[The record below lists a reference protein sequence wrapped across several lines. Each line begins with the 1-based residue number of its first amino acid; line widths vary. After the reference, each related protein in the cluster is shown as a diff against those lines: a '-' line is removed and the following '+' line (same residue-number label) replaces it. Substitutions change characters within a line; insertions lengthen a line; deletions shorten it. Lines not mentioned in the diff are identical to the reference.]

1 MSGFDEPGRT
11 RTRYERIDLKGVR
24 TIPVDKR
31 PSKVRVEQFAPAP
44 DPAAP
49 IGTFDQF
56 LPDLLN
62 GSALRELV
70 QSWVLARSAARPAV
84 AMLGGHV
91 IKTGVQRPLLS
102 LMEAGAFTAIAMN
115 GAAAIHDFEIAFFGA
130 TSEPVEETLLTGQF
144 GLVEETPLLFNQA
157 VNEGWKRG
165 LGLGE
170 ALGEFILD
178 AEAPHA
184 SLSLVAQAVSR
195 DLPVTVHVA
204 VGTDT
209 IHQHPSFDAAVS
221 GAATHADFKVFTAAL
236 RDVED
241 GVVFNFGSA
250 VVMPEVFL
258 KALSTVRN
266 LGHPAGR
273 FTAASFDQIRHYR
286 PEKNVLERPLRA
298 GGKGY
303 AFVGPHELW
312 IPLLAALYL
321 GRVHETGR

>member
-1 MSGFDEPGRT
+1 VSRWD
-11 RTRYERIDLKGVR
+11 RIDLRGVH

-49 IGTFDQF
+49 VGTLDQF
-56 LPDLLN
+56 LPDLLA
-62 GSALRELV
+62 GSALRELLEG
-70 QSWVLARSAARPAV
+70 WVLARAGGRPAV
-84 AMLGGHV
+84 AMIGGHV

-102 LMEAGAFTAIAMN
+102 LLEANAFTALAMN

-157 VNEGWKRG
+157 VNEGSKRG
-165 LGLGE
+165 LGMGE

-184 SLSLVAQAVSR
+184 SLSLVAQCVAR

-204 VGTDT
+204 IGTDT
-209 IHQHPSFDAAVS
+209 IHQHPSFDPALS
-221 GAATHADFKVFTAAL
+221 GVATHADFRAFAAAL
-236 RDVED
+236 RDIED
-241 GVVFNFGSA
+241 GVVMNFGSA

-273 FTAASFDQIRHYR
+273 FIAASFDQIRHYR

-298 GGKGY
+298 GGRGY

-321 GRVHETGR
+321 GRAPQNR

>member
-1 MSGFDEPGRT
+1 MKDPLESAAGRS
-11 RTRYERIDLKGVR
+11 RYEQIDLRGVR
-24 TIPVDKR
+24 TVPVDHR
-31 PSKVRVEQFAPAP
+31 PSKVRIEQFAPAP

-49 IGTFDQF
+49 IRSLDEF
-56 LPDLLN
+56 LPDLLA
-62 GSALRELV
+62 GSALRELLE
-70 QSWVLARSAARPAV
+70 QWVLARTAGRPAV
-84 AMLGGHV
+84 AMMGGHV
-91 IKTGVQRPLLS
+91 VKTGVQRPLLS
-102 LMEAGAFTAIAMN
+102 LMDAGAFSALAMN

-144 GLVEETPLLFNQA
+144 GLVEETPILMNQA
-157 VNEGWKRG
+157 VKEGAKRG

-170 ALGEFILD
+170 SLGEFILD

-184 SLSLVAQAVSR
+184 DLSLIGQAVAR

-209 IHQHPSFDAAVS
+209 IHQHPSFDAAVT
-221 GAATHADFKVFTAAL
+221 GAATHADFRIFTAAL
-236 RDVED
+236 RDIED

-250 VVMPEVFL
+250 VIMPEVFL

-298 GGKGY
+298 GGRGF

-321 GRVHETGR
+321 GRAPHRER